1 MYSNAKKKLA
11 SLPPEY
17 PKEILPVLREAFLL
31 SNKTIIVLDDDPT
44 GTQACYDVMVLTS
57 WEIELL
63 TEELSKKPEILYILT
78 NSRSFTEKVAIELAN
93 EIGNNLKIA
102 SERSHREVVLISR
115 SDSTLRGHFPAEV
128 DSIAEAME
136 MKDIVQVI
144 IPAFLEG
151 GRYTIDDVHYLLENE
166 NLVPVSDTQFAKD
179 VVFGYQNAN
188 LKRWVEEKTNGKI
201 KASDVVS
208 ISIEDLRAK
217 NPEFVANKL
226 QKLGSKQI
234 CIVNAASYKDLEVF
248 AMSVLLTGKKF
259 LFRSSATFVPISAG
273 LVSSKPFIPQAK
285 EVSSKNGSLIMVG
298 SHVPKS
304 TLQLNYLLEQQTHEP
319 IEINV
324 GELLDDENP
333 ESLSMK
339 IIAQTDEWLN
349 NGKDVVLYTS
359 RVLKLGKNAESNLN
373 INAKVSAFLVGILN
387 GISVR
392 PKFIIAKGG
401 ITSSDLATKGL
412 IAKKA
417 LVLGPIIPGVPVWKM
432 DKNSKF
438 PNIHYVV
445 FPGNVGD
452 EKAIVLVSNLLD
464 A

>member
-11 SLPPEY
+11 SLPPQY
-17 PKEILPVLREAFLL
+17 PKEILSTLRNAFLE
-31 SNKTIIVLDDDPT
+31 SNKTIVVLDDDPT
-44 GTQACYDVMVLTS
+44 GTQACYDVTVLTS
-57 WEIELL
+57 WESQLL
-63 TEELSKKPEILYILT
+63 TEELNKKPEILYILT
-78 NSRSFTEKVAIELAN
+78 NSRSFTENVAVAIAH
-93 EIGNNLKIA
+93 EIGNNLKLA
-102 SERSHREVVLISR
+102 SQKSKREVVLISR

-128 DSIAEAME
+128 NAVAEAMTLQE
-136 MKDIVQVI
+136 AVQVI

-151 GRYTIDDVHYLLENE
+151 GRYTIDDVHYLAENE
-166 NLVPVSDTQFAKD
+166 NLIPVSDTQFAKD

-188 LKRWVEEKTNGKI
+188 LKKWVEEKSKGKI

-208 ISIEDLRAK
+208 ISIDDLRTKTPEIVAK
-217 NPEFVANKL
+217 RL
-226 QKLGSKQI
+226 QKIDAKQV
-234 CIVNAASYKDLEVF
+234 CIVNAAGYKDLEVF
-248 AMSVLLTGKKF
+248 ALSVILSERKF
-259 LFRSSATFVPISAG
+259 VFRSSATFVPISAG

-285 EVSSKNGSLIMVG
+285 ENSSKNGSLIMVG

-304 TLQLNYLLEQQTHEP
+304 TLQLNYLLEQQTHEAV
-319 IEINV
+319 EINV

-333 ESLSMK
+333 ESLSKK

-359 RVLKLGKNAESNLN
+359 RILKLGKNTESNLN

-412 IAKKA
+412 KAKKA

-432 DKNSKF
+432 DENSKF
-438 PNIHYVV
+438 PNIQYVV

-452 EKAIVLVSNLLD
+452 EKAIVLVSKLLD